1 MNYPVEY
8 TVITENEKIYIEGG
22 ADYWGLFNYLIGDY
36 LRDSVLSETRSAVWS
51 SAKKGSTEP
60 LQNWFKNFKSMGIMG
75 MIGYIYGIYHL
86 APGREDRYLPDQ
98 EVIKVEERK
107 FKKWGWKALL
117 ALLGLAAAGA
127 FGFFSIFNT
136 VRVAAAEPALSEN
149 EANEA
154 ASVTITDAELEQLL
168 SGELTL
174 DSLTRTGTD
183 EAPAA
188 SEAQGIAAGE
198 QPARTES
205 EAAASSEPEDSAS
218 GTEQSAASSSKAPV
232 EEKQQEAAC
241 EAEVKALIQQTYAL
255 KAIAEKGLN
264 SSISAAK
271 AEYKTLPAEQQ
282 TKTKKIMI
290 CLSKTGELTSLQSYC
305 DKEMGRI
312 VSQLRTVLKENGQS
326 TELAD
331 QVMSTYKAEKSQR
344 YAELKNKLYNG

>member
-1 MNYPVEY
+1 M
-8 TVITENEKIYIEGG
+8 
-22 ADYWGLFNYLIGDY
+22 
-36 LRDSVLSETRSAVWS
+36 
-51 SAKKGSTEP
+51 
-60 LQNWFKNFKSMGIMG
+60 
-75 MIGYIYGIYHL
+75 
-86 APGREDRYLPDQ
+86 
-98 EVIKVEERK
+98 
-107 FKKWGWKALL
+107 L
-117 ALLGLAAAGA
+117 ALLGLAVAGA

-168 SGELTL
+168 SG
-174 DSLTRTGTD
+174 
-183 EAPAA
+183 
-188 SEAQGIAAGE
+188 GE

-205 EAAASSEPEDSAS
+205 EAAAPSEPEDSAS
-218 GTEQSAASSSKAPV
+218 GTEQSAASSSEAPA
-232 EEKQQEAAC
+232 EKKQQEAAC

>member
-1 MNYPVEY
+1 M
-8 TVITENEKIYIEGG
+8 
-22 ADYWGLFNYLIGDY
+22 
-36 LRDSVLSETRSAVWS
+36 
-51 SAKKGSTEP
+51 
-60 LQNWFKNFKSMGIMG
+60 
-75 MIGYIYGIYHL
+75 
-86 APGREDRYLPDQ
+86 
-98 EVIKVEERK
+98 EERK

-117 ALLGLAAAGA
+117 ALLGLAVAGA

-188 SEAQGIAAGE
+188 SEAQGVAAGE
-198 QPARTES
+198 QPARM
-205 EAAASSEPEDSAS
+205 EPEDSAS
-218 GTEQSAASSSKAPV
+218 GTEQSAASSSEAPA
-232 EEKQQEAAC
+232 EKKQQEAAC

>member
-1 MNYPVEY
+1 M
-8 TVITENEKIYIEGG
+8 
-22 ADYWGLFNYLIGDY
+22 
-36 LRDSVLSETRSAVWS
+36 
-51 SAKKGSTEP
+51 
-60 LQNWFKNFKSMGIMG
+60 
-75 MIGYIYGIYHL
+75 
-86 APGREDRYLPDQ
+86 
-98 EVIKVEERK
+98 EERK

-188 SEAQGIAAGE
+188 SEA
-198 QPARTES
+198 PAE
-205 EAAASSEPEDSAS
+205 
-218 GTEQSAASSSKAPV
+218 K
-232 EEKQQEAAC
+232 KQQEAAC

>member
-1 MNYPVEY
+1 M
-8 TVITENEKIYIEGG
+8 KAG
-22 ADYWGLFNYLIGDY
+22 
-36 LRDSVLSETRSAVWS
+36 
-51 SAKKGSTEP
+51 
-60 LQNWFKNFKSMGIMG
+60 Q
-75 MIGYIYGIYHL
+75 
-86 APGREDRYLPDQ
+86 Q
-98 EVIKVEERK
+98 
-107 FKKWGWKALL
+107 KKWIWKAAGALLL
-117 ALLGLAAAGA
+117 ALAAAGA
-127 FGFFSIFNT
+127 LWLFSIFDF
-136 VRVAAAEPALSEN
+136 VKVIAAEPSELLAVSQEAEN
-149 EANEA
+149 EEMTIA
-154 ASVTITDAELEQLL
+154 ITDDELEQLL

-183 EAPAA
+183 EAPAV
-188 SEAQGIAAGE
+188 SEAQGTAAGE

-218 GTEQSAASSSKAPV
+218 GSEQSAASSKAPA

-271 AEYKTLPAEQQ
+271 AEYKALPAEQQ
-282 TKTKKIMI
+282 TKPKKIMI

-305 DKEMGRI
+305 DKEMNRI

-331 QVMSTYKAEKSQR
+331 QVMSTYKAEKSRR

>member
-1 MNYPVEY
+1 M
-8 TVITENEKIYIEGG
+8 KAG
-22 ADYWGLFNYLIGDY
+22 
-36 LRDSVLSETRSAVWS
+36 
-51 SAKKGSTEP
+51 
-60 LQNWFKNFKSMGIMG
+60 Q
-75 MIGYIYGIYHL
+75 
-86 APGREDRYLPDQ
+86 Q
-98 EVIKVEERK
+98 
-107 FKKWGWKALL
+107 KKWIWKAAVALLL
-117 ALLGLAAAGA
+117 ALAAAGA
-127 FGFFSIFNT
+127 LWLFSIFDF
-136 VRVAAAEPALSEN
+136 VKVIAAEPSELLTVSQEAEN
-149 EANEA
+149 EEMTIA
-154 ASVTITDAELEQLL
+154 ITDDELEQLL

-183 EAPAA
+183 EAPAV
-188 SEAQGIAAGE
+188 SEAQGAAAGE

-218 GTEQSAASSSKAPV
+218 GTEQSAASSKAPA
-232 EEKQQEAAC
+232 EEKQQGAAY
-241 EAEVKALIQQTYAL
+241 EAEAKALIQQTYAL

-305 DKEMGRI
+305 DKEMNRI

-331 QVMSTYKAEKSQR
+331 QVMSTYKAEKSRR

>member
-1 MNYPVEY
+1 M
-8 TVITENEKIYIEGG
+8 
-22 ADYWGLFNYLIGDY
+22 
-36 LRDSVLSETRSAVWS
+36 
-51 SAKKGSTEP
+51 
-60 LQNWFKNFKSMGIMG
+60 
-75 MIGYIYGIYHL
+75 
-86 APGREDRYLPDQ
+86 
-98 EVIKVEERK
+98 EERK

-117 ALLGLAAAGA
+117 ALLGLAVAGA

-188 SEAQGIAAGE
+188 SEAGVAAGE

-218 GTEQSAASSSKAPV
+218 GTEQSVASSSEAPA
-232 EEKQQEAAC
+232 EKKQQEAAC

>member
-1 MNYPVEY
+1 M
-8 TVITENEKIYIEGG
+8 
-22 ADYWGLFNYLIGDY
+22 
-36 LRDSVLSETRSAVWS
+36 
-51 SAKKGSTEP
+51 
-60 LQNWFKNFKSMGIMG
+60 
-75 MIGYIYGIYHL
+75 
-86 APGREDRYLPDQ
+86 
-98 EVIKVEERK
+98 EERK
-107 FKKWGWKALL
+107 FKKWGWKTLL

-183 EAPAA
+183 EAPAV
-188 SEAQGIAAGE
+188 SEAQGTAAGE

-218 GTEQSAASSSKAPV
+218 GSEQSAASSKAPA
-232 EEKQQEAAC
+232 EEKQQEAAY

-255 KAIAEKGLN
+255 KVIAEKGLN

-282 TKTKKIMI
+282 TKPKKIMI

-305 DKEMGRI
+305 DKEMNRI

>member
-1 MNYPVEY
+1 M
-8 TVITENEKIYIEGG
+8 
-22 ADYWGLFNYLIGDY
+22 
-36 LRDSVLSETRSAVWS
+36 
-51 SAKKGSTEP
+51 
-60 LQNWFKNFKSMGIMG
+60 
-75 MIGYIYGIYHL
+75 
-86 APGREDRYLPDQ
+86 
-98 EVIKVEERK
+98 EERK
-107 FKKWGWKALL
+107 FKKWGWKVLL

-174 DSLTRTGTD
+174 DNLTRTGTD
-183 EAPAA
+183 EA
-188 SEAQGIAAGE
+188 S
-198 QPARTES
+198 
-205 EAAASSEPEDSAS
+205 AASSEPEDSAS
-218 GTEQSAASSSKAPV
+218 GTEQSAASSSKAPA
-232 EEKQQEAAC
+232 EKKQQEAAC

>member
-1 MNYPVEY
+1 M
-8 TVITENEKIYIEGG
+8 
-22 ADYWGLFNYLIGDY
+22 
-36 LRDSVLSETRSAVWS
+36 
-51 SAKKGSTEP
+51 
-60 LQNWFKNFKSMGIMG
+60 
-75 MIGYIYGIYHL
+75 
-86 APGREDRYLPDQ
+86 
-98 EVIKVEERK
+98 EERK
-107 FKKWGWKALL
+107 SPKWGWKALL

-136 VRVAAAEPALSEN
+136 VRVAAAEPTLSE
-149 EANEA
+149 NEA

-205 EAAASSEPEDSAS
+205 EAAASREPGDSAS
-218 GTEQSAASSSKAPV
+218 GTEQSEASSSKAPV

-312 VSQLRTVLKENGQS
+312 VSRLRTVLKENGQS